1 MIRGLIGLAI
11 VAVVASTAAA
21 ATALPAQASAGAVV
35 FRQSRC
41 PAWVGSR
48 YCGVSDQLCAVEPG
62 AAGGLRVATPARL
75 YPSVAPSLVWS
86 PSGSQTAA
94 AVSPDDRLWPS
105 ELELETPLVRDVGV
119 GSAPRFSPDGSRI
132 AFAWPDAATTDTRVG
147 VMNADG
153 SSRRLVTQLSGSTP
167 DWSPDGRSIVF
178 AGGAPVALWVVS
190 PDGSALRRLTDPA
203 PGLSDTLPAWSPD
216 GATVLFTSQG
226 NGRVTID
233 AVPAAGGARLVLLP
247 GNNPTWSPDGSR
259 FAYVREGQVRLATA
273 AGLDLG
279 AISSAIDVQEG
290 VPLWLNDLQTTSLTS
305 DGTCDGVTT
314 EDGQDLAGSSGTD
327 TLIVERPGARVT
339 AGAGDD
345 LIWVGGT
352 SGSLGPETLDGGP
365 GDDVFGL
372 WAGQNRVTAGPG
384 SDRVD
389 AIFAH
394 ESQHVDG
401 GAGADLIRGSYA
413 DDVLIGGAGND
424 KLYGLGGDDVLDGGA
439 GNDYLAELGGA
450 AARHPRFDGGAG
462 DDLLR
467 GSHGNDTLRGGPG
480 HDTIEGNGGND
491 VVFAVD
497 RPAARDRIDCGPG
510 ARDVAYVDRLDR
522 TVGCERVLR
531 R

>member
-11 VAVVASTAAA
+11 VVVVASTAAA

-62 AAGGLRVATPARL
+62 AAGGLRVFTPARL

-178 AGGAPVALWVVS
+178 AGGAPAALWVVS

-226 NGRVTID
+226 NGPV
-233 AVPAAGGARLVLLP
+233 
-247 GNNPTWSPDGSR
+247 
-259 FAYVREGQVRLATA
+259 
-273 AGLDLG
+273 
-279 AISSAIDVQEG
+279 AIDVQEA

-365 GDDVFGL
+365 G
-372 WAGQNRVTAGPG
+372 
-384 SDRVD
+384 
-389 AIFAH
+389 H
-394 ESQHVDG
+394 
-401 GAGADLIRGSYA
+401 
-413 DDVLIGGAGND
+413 
-424 KLYGLGGDDVLDGGA
+424 
-439 GNDYLAELGGA
+439 
-450 AARHPRFDGGAG
+450 
-462 DDLLR
+462 
-467 GSHGNDTLRGGPG
+467 
-480 HDTIEGNGGND
+480 
-491 VVFAVD
+491 
-497 RPAARDRIDCGPG
+497 
-510 ARDVAYVDRLDR
+510 
-522 TVGCERVLR
+522 
-531 R
+531 